1 MKFILALA
9 TILASS
15 EAFSPTFVL
24 PSSCSCRNLNSR
36 DRTNLRMATRVDSA
50 DLVEEALAASKEFGS
65 TSKEAMLAWEAVEEV
80 DSSDN
85 SAATMGNLNDECDV
99 EVITPD
105 CLEYNES
112 LEKLQVLLEASKP
125 NLSSLANDIS
135 DSVSQVKLAAPT
147 GAAASNSPELQA
159 AVVEAKRATK
169 ETGIASSA
177 AQVAWETVEEIAA
190 SGNNNALGGALS
202 DDECLVDAAAAA
214 CEALEELKRVI
225 SARE

>member
-24 PSSCSCRNLNSR
+24 PSSYSCRNLNSL
-36 DRTNLRMATRVDSA
+36 DRTNLRMATRIDSA

-135 DSVSQVKLAAPT
+135 DSVNQVKLAAPT
-147 GAAASNSPELQA
+147 SAAASNSPELQA

-190 SGNNNALGGALS
+190 AGNSNALGGSLN

-225 SARE
+225 SSRE